1 MERMGSEALAGA
13 AIPSE
18 GARSIAWD
26 ELCEQHKVRPSEGAR
41 SNLDQRKPLVNLEA
55 VDGPPPGPRIV
66 TLDIETAPLE
76 SFHWKLWDENI
87 ALEQIQSEWCVL
99 SFAAKWLGDESVT
112 FDYTGGRGAAKV
124 REDKDLLKKLWF
136 ILDAA
141 DIVIAQNGRE
151 FDLKKINARM
161 LMAGLRPYRP
171 VKVID
176 TMLSA
181 KRHFG
186 FTSNRL
192 AWLSSHLTDSP
203 KSEHKRFPGFE
214 LWTECLKDNPAA
226 WDEMRHYNCQDVVAT
241 EKLYLKLRPWIAGHP
256 NLAVYQH
263 NDEPACPKCG
273 AQKLQSRGKTYT
285 NLGEFYLYQ
294 CIECGGHARSRQS
307 IKRDDSRNL
316 LVSQ

>member
-1 MERMGSEALAGA
+1 MERMGSKTQAADTRHLAGA
-13 AIPSE
+13 AI
-18 GARSIAWD
+18 
-26 ELCEQHKVRPSEGAR
+26 PSEGAR

-124 REDKDLLKKLWF
+124 RED
-136 ILDAA
+136 
-141 DIVIAQNGRE
+141 
-151 FDLKKINARM
+151 NARM